1 MKKKHLPSTPLFG
14 FNILIFQ
21 SVSQTFPGDFC
32 SSCNLLLLRNVFKVL
47 WMGRWMG
54 YGSPPKSIH
63 VTRWFPQDVSFMFSQ
78 NTMER
83 NRNKKLVNLQVCSVA
98 TLLFRF
104 ACFCN
109 WKIGKLDLNNG
120 KNLVKPTPNGWM
132 ILCILNKSIYYSVHL
147 SSMKMRGSIGYHYL
161 YMLQYLAFCGIPGF
175 EIPAFGTR
183 SRASGEESPFDWPP
197 PGPSSTSWRQA
208 CCTINTGSCQSAFL
222 DKVRRKQNRSGQSWG
237 DK

>member
-1 MKKKHLPSTPLFG
+1 MCLKRFQVIFVPAPTCSFSGTCSKSFEWAAGWVTVAPQSRSTLHVGFHKMFPLCFHK
-14 FNILIFQ
+14 
-21 SVSQTFPGDFC
+21 TPW
-32 SSCNLLLLRNVFKVL
+32 K
-47 WMGRWMG
+47 
-54 YGSPPKSIH
+54 
-63 VTRWFPQDVSFMFSQ
+63 
-78 NTMER
+78 ER

-120 KNLVKPTPNGWM
+120 NNLVKPTPNGWM

-222 DKVRRKQNRSGQSWG
+222 DKVHRKQNRSGESWG
-237 DK
+237 GQVANLSFPISSHIFK